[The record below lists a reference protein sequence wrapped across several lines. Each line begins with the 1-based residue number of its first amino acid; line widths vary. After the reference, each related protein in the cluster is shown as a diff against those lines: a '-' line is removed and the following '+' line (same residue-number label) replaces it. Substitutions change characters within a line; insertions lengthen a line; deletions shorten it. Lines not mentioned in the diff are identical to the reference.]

1 MKITIK
7 EAMKKIS
14 FLEQKINNLLQDE
27 RQNSY
32 VEYINEADKEFSSY
46 NIKEV
51 SEELEKLQEEI
62 LLLRKA
68 INKANQEILLENS
81 KLTISDALIKVAQLN
96 KNAQRFEELA
106 SYKQKARRATL
117 GENLEWI
124 ERLYDVKEAQAQHL
138 RTLEKIYALQTALDK
153 ANILTEI
160 EL

>member
-14 FLEQKINNLLQDE
+14 FLEQRINNLLQDE

-32 VEYINEADKEFSSY
+32 VEYINEADKELPSY
-46 NIKEV
+46 NMEEV
-51 SEELEKLQEEI
+51 SQELESLQEEI
-62 LLLRKA
+62 LKLRKA
-68 INKANQEILLENS
+68 INKANQETLIGIEN
-81 KLTISDALIKVAQLN
+81 LTISDALIKLAQLN

-106 SYKQKARRATL
+106 SYKQKARRASL

-124 ERLYDVKEAQAQHL
+124 ERIYDVKEAQSQHL
-138 RTLEKIYALQTALDK
+138 QILEKIYALQTALDK
-153 ANILTEI
+153 ANILTEV

>member
-14 FLEQKINNLLQDE
+14 FLEQRINNLLQEE

-32 VEYINEADKEFSSY
+32 VEYINEADKELPSY
-46 NIKEV
+46 NMEEV
-51 SEELEKLQEEI
+51 SQELESLQEEI
-62 LLLRKA
+62 LKLRKA
-68 INKANQEILLENS
+68 INEANQKTLIGIEN
-81 KLTISDALIKVAQLN
+81 LTISDALIKLAQLN

-106 SYKQKARRATL
+106 SYKQKARRASL

-124 ERLYDVKEAQAQHL
+124 ERIYDVKEAQAKHL
-138 RTLEKIYALQTALDK
+138 QILEKIYALQTALDK
-153 ANILTEI
+153 ANILTEV